1 MFANF
6 SPPTRCKGQQISI
19 GGAEIRQ
26 SSRRLSLHD
35 FLSDVEDKYERD
47 YDIASVDFHENYNV
61 GPYLNND
68 LALVRTEG
76 GDMDFNE
83 HVSAICL
90 PPDNYIY
97 REEEKQ
103 SC

>member
-1 MFANF
+1 MLA
-6 SPPTRCKGQQISI
+6 
-19 GGAEIRQ
+19 
-26 SSRRLSLHD
+26 
-35 FLSDVEDKYERD
+35 DVEDKYELD

-68 LALVRTEG
+68 LALVHTE

-90 PPDNYIY
+90 PPANYIY
-97 REEEKQ
+97 REGKKAKINTG
-103 SC
+103 